1 MFASIFEQLIETR
14 AFLAFS
20 LIVVSLVARLHTLSI
35 VLQEELLKLSQVLLG
50 LIDSN
55 HVRLVS
61 LTLAS
66 TTPMTDPFL
75 NRVICS

>member
-35 VLQEELLKLSQVLLG
+35 VLQEELLKLSQVLLR

-55 HVRLVS
+55 HVRL
-61 LTLAS
+61 TL
-66 TTPMTDPFL
+66 PF
-75 NRVICS
+75 